1 MDDVIIIILTL
12 VLTVVAAI
20 NQSKKKKQQAPPTSE
35 EEPDFWEEIL
45 QGGKPYTE
53 PEQTSEPVLTRE
65 PVVLRE
71 PLRQRTA
78 REMSKVTTV
87 ASRKAKAENKSG
99 SYFDQDEAAVRLDE
113 IMKYSH
119 SKQAEEALSLDVVES
134 EPILEDFT
142 LRKAVIY
149 SEIINPKY
157 F

>member
-35 EEPDFWEEIL
+35 DEPDFWEEIL

-53 PEQTSEPVLTRE
+53 QEQTSEPVVIRE
-65 PVVLRE
+65 PVVFKE
-71 PLRQRTA
+71 PVRQKPT
-78 REMSKVTTV
+78 REMSKITTV
-87 ASRKAKAENKSG
+87 PSRKAKVESKSG
-99 SYFDQDEAAVRLDE
+99 GYFNQDEEGGRLDE